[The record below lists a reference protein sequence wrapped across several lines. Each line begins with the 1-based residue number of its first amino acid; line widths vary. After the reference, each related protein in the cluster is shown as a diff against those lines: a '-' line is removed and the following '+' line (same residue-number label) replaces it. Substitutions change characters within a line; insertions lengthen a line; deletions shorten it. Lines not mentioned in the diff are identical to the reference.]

1 MKINK
6 KNVIL
11 GLEWLSF
18 QCGEYMGDLQKDR
31 CEISDIPQEYI
42 DLFKDID
49 TGDSDTDE
57 LLEDEQMAQDGKI
70 SCSKC
75 GKFTDERQMS
85 LGTTGGK
92 DWAICWRCESDQGYR
107 ICCRDY
113 SCDECGGDGFIEY
126 DNSSK
131 KEGEVI
137 ESYDKEECNKCNGKG
152 TI

>member
-1 MKINK
+1 MKIDVRSENSLY
-6 KNVIL
+6 I
-11 GLEWLSF
+11 
-18 QCGEYMGDLQKDR
+18 
-31 CEISDIPQEYI
+31 EIGGWTFYI
-42 DLFKDID
+42 DDSTNEQIMSKWKTI

-113 SCDECGGDGFIEY
+113 SCDKCGGDGFIEY

-137 ESYDKEECNKCNGKG
+137 EFYGTEECKKCNGKG